1 MTKDIAPLLGDL
13 RSVLGE
19 LTFPLDLV
27 SREDG
32 REQCADLVAQ
42 LDDYVL
48 PRFESLDAPLLAVI
62 GGSTGSGKSALTNSI
77 IGESIARST
86 AIRPTTRRPLLI
98 CHPEDEGWF
107 ASQRILPSLARV
119 RGSDTEASEGEL
131 GLATSPSLPRGLAI
145 LDSPDIDSVV
155 EENRRLAAQLLAA
168 ADLWIFVTTAA
179 RYADAIPWGLL
190 DDAAERNIV
199 IGVVL
204 NRVPPGVSADVRADL
219 DRRLDERGLG
229 AAPLFVIGETELDGG
244 LIPRGDVEALRSWLT
259 GLAHDSV
266 ARSAVARQTLR
277 GAVDTIVDR
286 SEALLPALDDQVHAL
301 VALAEQVDDAF
312 ATAHSKILAQVADG
326 SVLRGEVLAR
336 WQDFVGTGDLL
347 RTVEAQVGKVRD
359 RLTSWFRGSSTP
371 TPEPVEN
378 ALEDGVAAM
387 LTYHAE
393 NAIAL
398 IQRSWS
404 RGLGGEELVGHTH
417 VRSHAERHEAA
428 IETVRQW
435 QNHLLELI
443 KVQGESKRATARI
456 LALGLNT
463 VGVALMII
471 IFASTAGLTGGEV
484 VVAGST
490 AVIAQKLLEAIFGDD
505 AVRKMAKEARDD
517 LSGRAGSFLL
527 ADAQPFR
534 AKLGEL
540 NLDPSRRDNLAEL
553 TALLT
558 GALAE
563 ARR

>member
-1 MTKDIAPLLGDL
+1 MTKDIAPLLGEL
-13 RSVLGE
+13 RSLLGE

-42 LDDYVL
+42 LDDYIL
-48 PRFESLDAPLLAVI
+48 PRYESLDAPLLAVI

-77 IGESIARST
+77 IGENIARST

-107 ASQRILPSLARV
+107 VDQRILPSLARV
-119 RGSDTEASEGEL
+119 RGSDAESSAGEL
-131 GLATSPSLPRGLAI
+131 GLATSSSLPRGLAI

-168 ADLWIFVTTAA
+168 ADLWVFVTTAA

-244 LIPRGDVEALRSWLT
+244 LIPRGDVEPLRSWLT

-286 SEALLPALDDQVHAL
+286 SQALLPALDDQVHAL

-312 ATAHSKILAQVADG
+312 AAAHSKILAQVSDG

-359 RLTSWFRGSSTP
+359 RITSWFRGNSKP
-371 TPEPVEN
+371 APEPVED

-404 RGLGGEELVGHTH
+404 RGLGGEELVGHTY

-428 IETVRQW
+428 IQTVRQW

-505 AVRKMAKEARDD
+505 AVRKMAKEARED

-527 ADAQPFR
+527 TDAQPFR
-534 AKLGEL
+534 TKLGEL